1 MISEIPLQFCL
12 YSMLSKNIDMFLH
25 GGQNVKKQN
34 NKIIKTIYYKGLFA
48 IVNLAR
54 LTGYI

>member
-1 MISEIPLQFCL
+1 
-12 YSMLSKNIDMFLH
+12 MLSKNIDMFLH
-25 GGQNVKKQN
+25 GGQNVKKQK